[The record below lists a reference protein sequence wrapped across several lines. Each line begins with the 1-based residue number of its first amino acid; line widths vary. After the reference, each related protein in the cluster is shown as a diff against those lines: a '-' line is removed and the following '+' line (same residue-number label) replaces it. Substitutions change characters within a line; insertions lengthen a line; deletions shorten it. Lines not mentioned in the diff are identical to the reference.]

1 MKILTLGNQHWCWN
15 LSQNHRTSKTSMNFV
30 VLMLTLP
37 AFDANN
43 LKLFLLL
50 LCPPGEYP
58 RHCVRCAC
66 CVHCASCCVQ
76 SGPTFHDRRISK
88 KSPRYPELHL
98 MMDFFSWNEGELLAE
113 LGRNAGSSPMQK
125 YVENSSSTSV
135 IIQKS
140 DRNSQ
145 ILAEMKTAQTP
156 VPTLV
161 PRCSSALHSVQPKNM
176 QSPFGCS
183 KLKAS

>member
-1 MKILTLGNQHWCWN
+1 MCRFKFLYTLRRVLQKMRQLPIHTQHHPIKTENTQLPLGPSRDEDLDAWEST
-15 LSQNHRTSKTSMNFV
+15 LMLEPEHSQNHRTSSKTSMNFV

-98 MMDFFSWNEGELLAE
+98 MMDFFS
-113 LGRNAGSSPMQK
+113 
-125 YVENSSSTSV
+125 
-135 IIQKS
+135 
-140 DRNSQ
+140 
-145 ILAEMKTAQTP
+145 
-156 VPTLV
+156 
-161 PRCSSALHSVQPKNM
+161 
-176 QSPFGCS
+176 
-183 KLKAS
+183 